1 MKKILLLS
9 LFVISA
15 MLVIFNEKQ
24 NQPEQ
29 AVSEGLYAPD
39 FEVSDTSAGDK
50 VSLPE
55 LKGKVIFLHFWASW
69 CDSCK
74 GEMPS
79 IEALYR
85 KMTDNDNFRMI
96 TVIYKDDTESAV
108 KFMSA
113 NGYSFPVY
121 SDPKGKAS
129 KNYRV
134 TGVPET
140 FIIDKKGIIKRRAIG
155 ADEWSSPANN
165 RFIGNLLSE

>member
-1 MKKILLLS
+1 
-9 LFVISA
+9 

-39 FEVSDTSAGDK
+39 FEVSGTSAVDK
-50 VSLPE
+50 GSSLSE

-85 KMTDNDNFRMI
+85 KMSDNDDFRMI
-96 TVIYKDDTESAV
+96 TVIYKDDTGNAV

-134 TGVPET
+134 TGVPES
-140 FIIDKKGIIKRRAIG
+140 FIIDKKGIIKRRVIG
-155 ADEWSSPANN
+155 TDEWSSPANS
-165 RFIGNLLSE
+165 RFIDNLLNE